1 MCGHLSHVVDC
12 DLRTL
17 LARSMF
23 GAQRHIHGENA
34 VQMPVDFSA
43 AKRGAWLVLLGTISA
58 KQDYMALEEI
68 T

>member
-1 MCGHLSHVVDC
+1 
-12 DLRTL
+12 
-17 LARSMF
+17 MF